1 MIDFNRLKQ
10 VISDILV
17 VDVNTINDNSSPDNI
32 QQWDSLTHIK
42 LVMAVEAEFNVKL
55 TPEDMMDMLS
65 VKLIRMILEEKV
77 K

>member
-10 VISDILV
+10 VISDILE

-32 QQWDSLTHIK
+32 QHWDSLTHIK

-55 TPEDMMDMLS
+55 TPEDMNMLS

>member
-1 MIDFNRLKQ
+1 MIDFSRLKQ

-42 LVMAVEAEFNVKL
+42 LVMALEAEFNVKL

>member
-10 VISDILV
+10 VISDILE

-32 QQWDSLTHIK
+32 QHWDSLTHIK

>member
-42 LVMAVEAEFNVKL
+42 LVMALEAEFNVKL

>member
-1 MIDFNRLKQ
+1 MIDFSRLKQ

-42 LVMAVEAEFNVKL
+42 LVMALEAEFNVKL

-65 VKLIRMILEEKV
+65 V
-77 K
+77 